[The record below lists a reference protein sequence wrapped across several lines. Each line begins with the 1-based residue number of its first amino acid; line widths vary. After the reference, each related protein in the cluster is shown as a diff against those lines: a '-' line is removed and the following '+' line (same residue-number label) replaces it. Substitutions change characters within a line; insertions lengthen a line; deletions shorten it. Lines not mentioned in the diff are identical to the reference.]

1 MSTLSG
7 QQADDD
13 RRTIDD
19 WVNEH
24 KEGKAVVRITDE
36 VLA

>member
-13 RRTIDD
+13 RRSID
-19 WVNEH
+19 EL
-24 KEGKAVVRITDE
+24 VVRITDE
-36 VLA
+36 VMG